1 MTPIHDRTAA
11 KPYAS
16 DIEYVTALGAAVK
29 ARAYHLGARIEAHRD
44 AEDEGEPL
52 SIVEVGDNPK
62 VARLGAI
69 EQRLWAEIDAR
80 RKATRD
86 AGRTLGLDALCAEH
100 DLDEVERQILIL
112 TAVPCCGL
120 DLYETL
126 GKIGQFSFAIMS
138 VTPEM
143 ISIFCDLDL
152 AGRLR
157 LRDQLSP
164 EGKLVSTGLIE
175 FEAYGAERV
184 QDFWSGGVSLTELAF
199 DRIVGRV
206 AEDDGL
212 CPCCGQAAEPEN
224 RG

>member
-11 KPYAS
+11 KPYSS
-16 DIEYVTALGAAVK
+16 DIEYVTDLGAAVK
-29 ARAYHLGARIEAHRD
+29 ARAYHLGARIEAQRD

-52 SIVEVGDNPK
+52 SVVEVGDNPK
-62 VARLGAI
+62 VARLASI

-80 RKATRD
+80 RQATRD
-86 AGRTLGLDALCAEH
+86 AGRALGLDALCDEF

-112 TAVPCCGL
+112 TTVPCCGL

-143 ISIFCDLDL
+143 ISIFADLDL

-164 EGKLVSTGLIE
+164 GGKVIGTGLIE
-175 FEAYGAERV
+175 FEGYGAERV
-184 QDFWSGGVSLTELAF
+184 QDFWSSGLSLTEKAF
-199 DRIVGRV
+199 NRIVGRES
-206 AEDDGL
+206 ADDGR
-212 CPCCGQAAEPEN
+212 CPCCGQAAELAAS
-224 RG
+224 

>member
-1 MTPIHDRTAA
+1 MTLIHDRTAA
-11 KPYAS
+11 KPFSS
-16 DIEYVTALGAAVK
+16 DIEYVAALGVATK
-29 ARAYHLGARIEAHRD
+29 ARAYHLGARIEAQRD

-52 SIVEVGDNPK
+52 SVVSVGDDPK
-62 VARLGAI
+62 VARLAAI

-80 RKATRD
+80 RQATRD
-86 AGRTLGLDALCAEH
+86 AGRALGLDALCDEF

-112 TAVPCCGL
+112 TTVPCCGL

-143 ISIFCDLDL
+143 ISIFADLDL

-164 EGKLVSTGLIE
+164 GGKVVGTGLIE
-175 FEAYGAERV
+175 VEAYGAERV
-184 QDFWSGGVSLTELAF
+184 QDFWSSGVTLTELAF

-206 AEDDGL
+206 GEDDGK
-212 CPCCGQAAEPEN
+212 CPCCGQTAEPLSS
-224 RG
+224 

>member
-1 MTPIHDRTAA
+1 MPPIHDRTAA
-11 KPYAS
+11 KPYSS
-16 DIEYVTALGAAVK
+16 DIEYVTDLGAAVK

-52 SIVEVGDNPK
+52 SVVEVGDNPK
-62 VARLGAI
+62 VARLASI
-69 EQRLWAEIDAR
+69 EHRLWAEIEAR

-86 AGRTLGLDALCAEH
+86 AGRTLGLDTLCDEH

-143 ISIFCDLDL
+143 ISIFADLDL

-157 LRDQLSP
+157 LRDQLCP
-164 EGKLVSTGLIE
+164 GGKLVSTGLIE

-206 AEDDGL
+206 AEDDRR
-212 CPCCGQAAEPEN
+212 CPCCGQTAEPEP
-224 RG
+224 RL